1 MKILHCVAGN
11 LYGGVETLLT
21 TLARC
26 RALAPELES
35 AFAVCFEGRLSA
47 QLRDLGAEVH
57 LLGEVRFRQPWTVL
71 KARRRLRS
79 LIASTH
85 RPDVLLGHSCWPLA
99 VFGPVA
105 RRGQVPL
112 AFWMHDTVSGTHWIE
127 RIARRTPPDL
137 AVVNSLHTASTLPNL
152 FPRVPSEVLPYPV
165 EPAPEFD
172 LQAARA
178 TLRRELDTPSDSRV
192 VAITCR
198 LEPWKGHALLLDALG
213 RLSNNPGWIAWIA
226 GGVQRPQEQVYL
238 DDLKA
243 QAHRLGIA
251 DRLRWL
257 GQRSDVRQVLAS
269 VDVHCQPNLS
279 PEPFGIAFVEALY
292 AGLPVVST
300 RMGGAS
306 EIVDETCGLLV
317 EPGSPDAL
325 AEALRSFLDDPALR
339 ARLGSG
345 GPVRA
350 ASLSDPAR
358 VLDRLSVLLGRLWP
372 TGPAARPLQMAE
384 ERP

>member
-26 RALAPELES
+26 RALAPELEP

-57 LLGEVRFRQPWTVL
+57 HLGEVRFRRPWTVL
-71 KARRRLRS
+71 KARNRLRS
-79 LIASTH
+79 LISSN

-105 RRGQVPL
+105 RRCRVPL
-112 AFWMHDTVSGTHWIE
+112 AFWMHDTVSGSHRIE
-127 RIARRTPPDL
+127 RIARRTSPDL
-137 AVVNSLHTASTLPNL
+137 AIVNSLHTASTLPNL

-172 LQAARA
+172 RLTARA
-178 TLRRELDTPSDSRV
+178 ALRRELDTPSDSLV

-213 RLSNNPGWIAWIA
+213 RLSDKPGWTAWIA

-243 QAHRLGIA
+243 RARRLGIA

-257 GQRSDVRQVLAS
+257 GQRSDIREVLAS
-269 VDVHCQPNLS
+269 ADIHCQPNLG

-317 EPGSPDAL
+317 EPGNPDSL
-325 AEALRSFLDDPALR
+325 AWALRSLLDDPALR

-345 GPVRA
+345 GPARA
-350 ASLSDPAR
+350 FSLSDPSR
-358 VLDRLSVLLGRLWP
+358 VLDRLSVLLGRLR
-372 TGPAARPLQMAE
+372 TAEARP
-384 ERP
+384 